1 MRRPRRPIVEGA
13 LMMSQESTPIDPPVD
28 HAMLRGQ
35 QEHWTHTF
43 AAHPDMYGTE
53 PSDPARA
60 AATLFRAEGVATV
73 LELGAGQGRDALFFA
88 RQGFRVQAADFA
100 ADATAAIDM
109 KAAAAGLATTLTTLR
124 HDAREP
130 LPVDTGAFDACYAHM
145 LLCMALTT
153 AEIERLVG
161 EVRRVLRPNGLFV
174 YTVRTTADA
183 HYRAGIAHGDDMY
196 EHGGFIV
203 HFFSRALVD
212 RLAAGWALLGVADFE
227 EGELPR
233 RLFRVTMR
241 RG

>member
-1 MRRPRRPIVEGA
+1 
-13 LMMSQESTPIDPPVD
+13 MMSQESTSADPPVD
-28 HAMLRGQ
+28 HATLRGQ
-35 QEHWTHTF
+35 QAHWTHTF

-60 AATLFRAEGVATV
+60 AGTLFRAEGVVTV

-88 RQGFRVQAADFA
+88 RQGFRVQALDFA
-100 ADATAAIDM
+100 ADATAGIEV
-109 KAAAAGLATTLTTLR
+109 KAAAAGLAAALTALR
-124 HDAREP
+124 HDARDL
-130 LPVDTGAFDACYAHM
+130 LPVAAGTFDACYAHM

-161 EVRRVLRPNGLFV
+161 EVRRVLRPGGLFV
-174 YTVRTTADA
+174 YTVRGTADA
-183 HYRAGIAHGDDMY
+183 HYRAGIARGDDMY

-203 HFFSRALVD
+203 HFFSRALVE
-212 RLAAGWALLGVADFE
+212 RLASGWTLLDVTAFE

-241 RG
+241 RD

>member
-1 MRRPRRPIVEGA
+1 
-13 LMMSQESTPIDPPVD
+13 MSQESTPVELSVD
-28 HAMLRGQ
+28 HAILRGQ

-43 AAHPDMYGTE
+43 AAHPDMYGRE
-53 PSDPARA
+53 PSAPARA
-60 AATLFRAEGVATV
+60 ATTLFQVDGVATL

-88 RQGFRVQAADFA
+88 RQGFRVQALDIA
-100 ADATAAIDM
+100 AAATAAIDAE
-109 KAAAAGLATTLTTLR
+109 AAAAGLAAALTALR
-124 HDAREP
+124 HDARDL
-130 LPVDTGAFDACYAHM
+130 LPFDAGTFDACYAHM

-161 EVRRVLRPNGLFV
+161 EVRRVLRPGGLFV
-174 YTVRTTADA
+174 YTVRTTNDA
-183 HYRAGIAHGDDMY
+183 HYGAGIARGDAMY

-212 RLAAGWALLGVADFE
+212 RLAAGWALLDMTDFE

-233 RLFRVTMR
+233 RLLRVTMR

>member
-1 MRRPRRPIVEGA
+1 
-13 LMMSQESTPIDPPVD
+13 MMSQESTSADPPVD
-28 HAMLRGQ
+28 HATLRGQ
-35 QEHWTHTF
+35 QAHWTHTF

-60 AATLFRAEGVATV
+60 AGTLFRAEGVVTV

-88 RQGFRVQAADFA
+88 RQGFRVQALDFA
-100 ADATAAIDM
+100 ADATAGIEV
-109 KAAAAGLATTLTTLR
+109 KAAAAGLAALR
-124 HDAREP
+124 HDARDL
-130 LPVDTGAFDACYAHM
+130 LPVAAGTFDACYAHM

-161 EVRRVLRPNGLFV
+161 EVRRVLRPGGLFV
-174 YTVRTTADA
+174 YTVRGTADA
-183 HYRAGIAHGDDMY
+183 HYRAGIARGDDMY

-203 HFFSRALVD
+203 HFFSRALVE
-212 RLAAGWALLGVADFE
+212 RLAIGWTLLDVTAFE

-241 RG
+241 RD